1 MINIFDKY
9 DDETQDLHNS
19 LKLAGFDYPTVVL
32 DDNGHLVDG
41 VISPYQYFMGE
52 EDNLLKPRYF
62 NQIDKPDLWEIES
75 SNSQGSVFE
84 YNIEKASIFYV
95 EPKEKRLVRTVE
107 WKDTN
112 GKVRSVEYY
121 NKHGR
126 KYAHTVYDV
135 NQISTFSTYY
145 HVSGR
150 EAIVENHLTGSIV
163 LTEEEGNKMFPNKIE
178 FLHYFLKKA
187 KLDTSKFL
195 YNRLSLPFLMT
206 YYYNEPGTDYLVWQE
221 NINSEIPGNMLA
233 ALSNQSRHVEVMVT
247 EKENYEKIMNIIDE
261 QYKNRIHLLGKIYK
275 PLREIKYSNKILIAT
290 NSDQIEKLKELISEL
305 GDFEFNIVALTE
317 MSDKLMNFG
326 LYSNVRLYPN
336 VRGNKLTELWNECC
350 FYFDINHHGE
360 ILNAVRTAFDN
371 NMVIL
376 GFESTLH
383 NKKYVIDDCIYNE
396 NNYAKMI
403 DLMKQIESNS
413 KLVDEI
419 ITKQYEKAG
428 SVDKDIYK
436 QVFNNL
442 GEE

>member
-9 DDETQDLHNS
+9 DDDTKDLHNS

-32 DDNGHLVDG
+32 DDNGHLEDG
-41 VISPYQYFMGE
+41 VMSPYQFFMGE

-75 SNSQGSVFE
+75 LNSQGSVFE

-121 NKHGR
+121 NKYGR

-135 NQISTFSTYY
+135 NQISTFTTYY
-145 HVSGR
+145 HVNGR

-163 LTEEEGNKMFPNKIE
+163 LTEEDGNKIFSSKIE

-206 YYYNEPGTDYLVWQE
+206 YYYNEPGRDYLVWQE
-221 NINSEIPGNMLA
+221 NINNEIPGNMLA
-233 ALSNQSRHVEVMVT
+233 ALSNQNRHVEVMVT
-247 EKENYEKIMNIIDE
+247 EKENYEKIMNIIDD
-261 QYKNRIHLLGKIYK
+261 QYKNRIHLLGKIYN
-275 PLREIKYSNKILIAT
+275 PLREIKYNNKILIAT
-290 NSDQIEKLKELISEL
+290 NSDQIEKLEELVSEL
-305 GDFEFNIVALTE
+305 SDFEFNIVALTE
-317 MSDKLMNFG
+317 MSDKLTNFG
-326 LYSNVRLYPN
+326 LYANVRLYPN
-336 VRGNKLTELWNECC
+336 VRGNKLTELWNECS

-383 NKKYVIDDCIYNE
+383 NKKYVIDNCIYNE
-396 NNYAKMI
+396 NDYDKII
-403 DLMKQIESNS
+403 DLMKQIKSNS
-413 KLVDEI
+413 TLLDEI
-419 ITKQYEKAG
+419 ISKQYEKAG
-428 SVDKDIYK
+428 NVDKDTYK

-442 GEE
+442 GEK

>member
-19 LKLAGFDYPTVVL
+19 LKLAGFDYPTIVL
-32 DDNGHLVDG
+32 DDNGHLIDG

-52 EDNLLKPRYF
+52 EDNALKPRYF

-84 YNIEKASIFYV
+84 YNIKKASIFYV
-95 EPKEKRLVRTVE
+95 EPKEKRIVRTVE

-126 KYAHTVYDV
+126 KYAHTVYDI
-135 NQISTFSTYY
+135 NQKSTFSTYY

-150 EAIVENHLTGSIV
+150 EAIVENHQTGGIV
-163 LTEEEGNKMFPNKIE
+163 LTEEEGNKMFSSKIE

-187 KLDTSKFL
+187 KLDTSRFL
-195 YNRLSLPFLMT
+195 YNRLSLPFLLT
-206 YYYNEPGTDYLVWQE
+206 YYYNEPGKDYLIWQE

-233 ALSNQSRHVEVMVT
+233 ALSNQNRHVEVMVT

-275 PLREIKYSNKILIAT
+275 PLREIKYTNKILIAT
-290 NSDQIEKLKELISEL
+290 NSDQIEKLEELNSEL
-305 GDFEFNIVALTE
+305 SDFEFNIVALTE
-317 MSDKLMNFG
+317 MSDKLARFG
-326 LYSNVRLYPN
+326 SYTNVRLYPN
-336 VRGNKLTELWNECC
+336 VRGNKLTELWNECS
-350 FYFDINHHGE
+350 FYFDINHHSE

-403 DLMKQIESNS
+403 DLIKQIKSNS
-413 KLVDEI
+413 TLLDEI
-419 ITKQYEKAG
+419 ISKQYEKAG
-428 SVDKDIYK
+428 SVDKEVYRKAFDSI
-436 QVFNNL
+436 
-442 GEE
+442 GD

>member
-19 LKLAGFDYPTVVL
+19 LKLAGFDYPTIVL
-32 DDNGHLVDG
+32 DDNGHLIDG

-52 EDNLLKPRYF
+52 EDNALKPRYF

-84 YNIEKASIFYV
+84 YNIKKASIFYV
-95 EPKEKRLVRTVE
+95 EPKEKRIVRTVE

-126 KYAHTVYDV
+126 KYAHTVYDI
-135 NQISTFSTYY
+135 NQKSTFSTYY

-150 EAIVENHLTGSIV
+150 EAIVENHQTGGIV
-163 LTEEEGNKMFPNKIE
+163 LTEEEGNKMFSSKIE

-187 KLDTSKFL
+187 KLDTSRFL
-195 YNRLSLPFLMT
+195 YNRLSLPFLLT
-206 YYYNEPGTDYLVWQE
+206 YYYNEPGKDYLIWQE

-233 ALSNQSRHVEVMVT
+233 ALSNQNRHVEVMVT

-275 PLREIKYSNKILIAT
+275 PLREIKYTNKILIAT
-290 NSDQIEKLKELISEL
+290 NSDQIEKLEELISEL
-305 GDFEFNIVALTE
+305 SDFEFNIVALTE
-317 MSDKLMNFG
+317 MSDKLARFG
-326 LYSNVRLYPN
+326 SYTNVRLYPN
-336 VRGNKLTELWNECC
+336 VRGNKLTELWNECS
-350 FYFDINHHGE
+350 FYFDINHHSE
-360 ILNAVRTAFDN
+360 ILNAVRTAFNN

-403 DLMKQIESNS
+403 DLIKQIKSNS
-413 KLVDEI
+413 TLLDEI
-419 ITKQYEKAG
+419 ISKQYEKAG
-428 SVDKDIYK
+428 SVDKEVYRKAFDSI
-436 QVFNNL
+436 
-442 GEE
+442 GD

>member
-19 LKLAGFDYPTVVL
+19 LKLAGFDYPTIVL
-32 DDNGHLVDG
+32 DDNGHLIDG

-52 EDNLLKPRYF
+52 EDNVLKPRYF

-84 YNIEKASIFYV
+84 YNIKKASIFYV
-95 EPKEKRLVRTVE
+95 EPKEKRIVRTVE

-126 KYAHTVYDV
+126 KYAHTVYDI
-135 NQISTFSTYY
+135 NQKSTFSTYY

-150 EAIVENHLTGSIV
+150 EAIVENHQTGGIV
-163 LTEEEGNKMFPNKIE
+163 LTEEEGNKMFSSKIE

-195 YNRLSLPFLMT
+195 YNRLSLPFLLT
-206 YYYNEPGTDYLVWQE
+206 YYYNEPGKDYLIWQE

-233 ALSNQSRHVEVMVT
+233 ALSNQNRYVEVMVT

-275 PLREIKYSNKILIAT
+275 PLREIKYTNKILIAT
-290 NSDQIEKLKELISEL
+290 NSDQIEKLEELISEL
-305 GDFEFNIVALTE
+305 SDFEFNIVALTE
-317 MSDKLMNFG
+317 MSDKLARFG
-326 LYSNVRLYPN
+326 SYTNVRLYPN
-336 VRGNKLTELWNECC
+336 VRGNKLTELWNECS

-360 ILNAVRTAFDN
+360 ILNAVRTAFNN
-371 NMVIL
+371 NMGIL

-403 DLMKQIESNS
+403 DLIKQIKSNS
-413 KLVDEI
+413 TLLDEI
-419 ITKQYEKAG
+419 ISKQYEKAG
-428 SVDKDIYK
+428 SVDKEVYRKAFDSI
-436 QVFNNL
+436 
-442 GEE
+442 GD